1 VDLEEKYAIALGV
14 LSVILLIAGT
24 VLARALADAPARVT
38 RTVFP
43 IAAVLTL
50 AAFGTF
56 VIIARVHVK
65 G

>member
-1 VDLEEKYAIALGV
+1 MDLEEKYAVGLGV

-24 VLARALADAPARVT
+24 GLGLYFRRAPARVV

-43 IAAVLTL
+43 IAALLTL
-50 AAFGTF
+50 AAFGIF
-56 VIIARVHVK
+56 VFVARLHVK

>member
-14 LSVILLIAGT
+14 LSVILLITGT
-24 VLARALADAPARVT
+24 VLARALADAPPRVI

-43 IAAVLTL
+43 LAAVLTL